1 MENTPTRISISHA
14 GTKLTAELS
23 WDASIY
29 DIMDALNGMLIGLGY
44 DKDALIDWAQEVSEE
59 QE

>member
-1 MENTPTRISISHA
+1 MENTPTRISLSHA

-29 DIMDALNGMLIGLGY
+29 DIMNALEGMLIGIGY
-44 DKDALIDWAQEVSEE
+44 HKDSLIDWAKEVTEE